1 MRPQHYKT
9 RQLID
14 EIREHIKET
23 KVLRLVTDYY
33 GDQYVRTFPVHSLS
47 AYEQYSLEERRL
59 RKVGLLGASVEL
71 QFVQLDRIDLAPVIL
86 VKYVVT
92 KKRR

>member
-1 MRPQHYKT
+1 MRPLHYKT

-23 KVLRLVTDYY
+23 KVLRLVTDYF
-33 GDQYVRTFPVHSLS
+33 GDQYIRTFPVHSLS

-71 QFVQLDRIDLAPVIL
+71 QFVQLDRLDLEPVVL

-92 KKRR
+92 KKRH

>member
-23 KVLRLVTDYY
+23 KVLRVVTDYW
-33 GDQYVRTFPVHSLS
+33 GDRNVRTFPVHSLS
-47 AYEQYSLEERRL
+47 AYEQYSLAERRL
-59 RKVGLLGASVEL
+59 RKFGLLGASVEL
-71 QFVQLDRIDLAPVIL
+71 QFVQLDRIELEPVIL
-86 VKYVVT
+86 AKYVVT
-92 KKRR
+92 KKRH

>member
-1 MRPQHYKT
+1 MRPLHYKT
-9 RQLID
+9 SQLID

-33 GDQYVRTFPVHSLS
+33 GDQYIRTFPVHCLS

-71 QFVQLDRIDLAPVIL
+71 QFVQLDRVDLAPVVL

-92 KKRR
+92 NKRH

>member
-1 MRPQHYKT
+1 MRPLHYKT

-14 EIREHIKET
+14 EIRVHIKET
-23 KVLRLVTDYY
+23 KVLRLVTDYF
-33 GDQYVRTFPVHSLS
+33 GDQYIRTFPVHSLS

-71 QFVQLDRIDLAPVIL
+71 QFVQLDRVDLAPVVL

-92 KKRR
+92 KKRH

>member
-1 MRPQHYKT
+1 MRPLHHKT

-47 AYEQYSLEERRL
+47 AYEQYYLEERRL

-71 QFVQLDRIDLAPVIL
+71 QFVQLDRIDLAPVVL

-92 KKRR
+92 KKRH

>member
-1 MRPQHYKT
+1 MRPLHYKT

-23 KVLRLVTDYY
+23 KVLRLVTDYF
-33 GDQYVRTFPVHSLS
+33 GDQYMRTFPVHSLS

-71 QFVQLDRIDLAPVIL
+71 QFVQLDRVDLAPVVL

-92 KKRR
+92 KKSH